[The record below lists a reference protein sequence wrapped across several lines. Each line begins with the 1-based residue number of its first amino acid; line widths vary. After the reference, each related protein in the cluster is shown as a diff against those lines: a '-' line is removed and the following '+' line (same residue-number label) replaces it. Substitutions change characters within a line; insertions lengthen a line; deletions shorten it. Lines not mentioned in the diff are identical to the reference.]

1 MDTARA
7 GRAGEDRCVTATIGD
22 VDLGSGEKL
31 ESEVSV
37 SHTRIESGNELV
49 GYALTLGPK
58 YVFYTA
64 DKALEAL
71 NEKRFPT
78 LAAVRCAVTEAK
90 DTGKAAA

>member
-1 MDTARA
+1 MAAHAD
-7 GRAGEDRCVTATIGD
+7 RAGEDRCVTATIGD

-37 SHTRIESGNELV
+37 SHTRIESGNEVV

-58 YVFYTA
+58 YVFYTS

-71 NEKRFPT
+71 NEKRFLS
-78 LAAVRCAVTEAK
+78 LAAVKRAVSEAK
-90 DTGKAAA
+90 DTEKEAA